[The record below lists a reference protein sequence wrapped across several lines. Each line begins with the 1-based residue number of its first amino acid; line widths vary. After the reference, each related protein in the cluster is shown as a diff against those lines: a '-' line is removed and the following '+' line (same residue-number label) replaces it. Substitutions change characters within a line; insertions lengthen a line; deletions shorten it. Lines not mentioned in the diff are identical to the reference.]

1 MRLDLFTDEEVATI
15 LTRTRWQFAPAHL
28 RKLVVELNAA
38 VEEKIEQVAW
48 TGRGCGVINNRAK
61 DRMTKDGKYGGEF
74 AAAAKLAEK
83 HDTPLYAIKSTK
95 E

>member
-1 MRLDLFTDEEVATI
+1 MSLNLFTDEEVKELQYLA
-15 LTRTRWQFAPAHL
+15 RSWDSFD
-28 RKLVVELNAA
+28 KLKAALNAA
-38 VEEKIEQVAW
+38 VEMKIEQVAW